1 MVVGMEWLER
11 FSPMKI
17 HWAQKWLTVP
27 YGSSFIT
34 LQGLLPDRID
44 CIIIELSQI
53 TSDIP
58 ADKSQVIPDE
68 VQTIL

>member
-44 CIIIELSQI
+44 YIVIELSQI